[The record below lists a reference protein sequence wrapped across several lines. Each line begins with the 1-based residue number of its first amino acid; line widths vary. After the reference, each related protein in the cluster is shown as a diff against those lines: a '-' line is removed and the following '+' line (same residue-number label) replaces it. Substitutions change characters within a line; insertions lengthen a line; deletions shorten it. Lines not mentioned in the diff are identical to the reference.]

1 MAQNGIAEVIVD
13 CIYSMHFGVH
23 LVMADIVQHKLRALF
38 QIRGGGDRKFCWNMM
53 LSLDCHSL
61 LEVCCPLTVQQ
72 SRPGYKCI

>member
-53 LSLDCHSL
+53 L
-61 LEVCCPLTVQQ
+61 
-72 SRPGYKCI
+72 